1 MFDSVIAAGSVVLA
15 DGSTVVTNVL
25 NTLST
30 WVIIGGGLWG
40 VFGGVTL
47 AGGLKDHA
55 GPQIQS
61 GVWQLGP
68 GSSSPSPPCS
78 KGWFRKRVPSD
89 WPAGWPLMIRETER
103 MVREVK
109 SLALMR
115 KIQKEDERCLL
126 FRFLF
131 G

>member
-61 GVWQLGP
+61 GVWQLVGA
-68 GSSSPSPPCS
+68 GIIIAVATLF
-78 KGWFRKRVPSD
+78 KGLVS
-89 WPAGWPLMIRETER
+89 
-103 MVREVK
+103 
-109 SLALMR
+109 
-115 KIQKEDERCLL
+115 
-126 FRFLF
+126 
-131 G
+131 

>member
-61 GVWQLGP
+61 GVWQLVGA
-68 GSSSPSPPCS
+68 GIIIAVAALV
-78 KGWFRKRVPSD
+78 KGLVS
-89 WPAGWPLMIRETER
+89 
-103 MVREVK
+103 
-109 SLALMR
+109 
-115 KIQKEDERCLL
+115 
-126 FRFLF
+126 
-131 G
+131 

>member
-61 GVWQLGP
+61 GVWQLVGAGDHHRRRRPVQRAGFVSGFARTGP
-68 GSSSPSPPCS
+68 
-78 KGWFRKRVPSD
+78 RV
-89 WPAGWPLMIRETER
+89 GR
-103 MVREVK
+103 
-109 SLALMR
+109 
-115 KIQKEDERCLL
+115 
-126 FRFLF
+126 
-131 G
+131 

>member
-15 DGSTVVTNVL
+15 DGSTVVTNVP

-61 GVWQLGP
+61 GVWQLVGA
-68 GSSSPSPPCS
+68 GIIIAVAALF
-78 KGWFRKRVPSD
+78 KGLVS
-89 WPAGWPLMIRETER
+89 
-103 MVREVK
+103 
-109 SLALMR
+109 
-115 KIQKEDERCLL
+115 
-126 FRFLF
+126 
-131 G
+131 

>member
-61 GVWQLGP
+61 GVWQLVGA
-68 GSSSPSPPCS
+68 GIVIAVAALF
-78 KGWFRKRVPSD
+78 KGLVS
-89 WPAGWPLMIRETER
+89 
-103 MVREVK
+103 
-109 SLALMR
+109 
-115 KIQKEDERCLL
+115 
-126 FRFLF
+126 
-131 G
+131 

>member
-40 VFGGVTL
+40 VSGGVTL

-61 GVWQLGP
+61 GVWQLVGA
-68 GSSSPSPPCS
+68 GIIIAVAALF
-78 KGWFRKRVPSD
+78 KGLVS
-89 WPAGWPLMIRETER
+89 
-103 MVREVK
+103 
-109 SLALMR
+109 
-115 KIQKEDERCLL
+115 
-126 FRFLF
+126 
-131 G
+131 

>member
-40 VFGGVTL
+40 VFGGGTL

-61 GVWQLGP
+61 GVWQLVGA
-68 GSSSPSPPCS
+68 GIIIAVAALF
-78 KGWFRKRVPSD
+78 KGLVS
-89 WPAGWPLMIRETER
+89 
-103 MVREVK
+103 
-109 SLALMR
+109 
-115 KIQKEDERCLL
+115 
-126 FRFLF
+126 
-131 G
+131 

>member
-55 GPQIQS
+55 GHQIQS
-61 GVWQLGP
+61 GVWQLVGA
-68 GSSSPSPPCS
+68 GIIIAVAALF
-78 KGWFRKRVPSD
+78 KGLVS
-89 WPAGWPLMIRETER
+89 
-103 MVREVK
+103 
-109 SLALMR
+109 
-115 KIQKEDERCLL
+115 
-126 FRFLF
+126 
-131 G
+131 

>member
-1 MFDSVIAAGSVVLA
+1 
-15 DGSTVVTNVL
+15 
-25 NTLST
+25 
-30 WVIIGGGLWG
+30 
-40 VFGGVTL
+40 
-47 AGGLKDHA
+47 
-55 GPQIQS
+55 
-61 GVWQLGP
+61 
-68 GSSSPSPPCS
+68 
-78 KGWFRKRVPSD
+78 
-89 WPAGWPLMIRETER
+89 MIRETER